1 MSCLPGITRRATTP
15 MIAPTMRARIID
27 PIIATPVQR
36 RPEWTPSRTTVYPN
50 RRAYNTHVEQVSV
63 GAERQDFDSDRGR
76 RRADRRSPPLNKR
89 SARPVL
95 SMLLREGGDHAVT
108 STSHLAELEVEGT
121 DVVAAWNA
129 LEPVVAQCAGLLG
142 TPATK
147 TDYYVSHSD
156 DQGTVAGADLRDC
169 LDRVEAPVSIS
180 VTYTANGDSGSDPQS
195 IELRIMRYRRFK
207 ELNVDIRVTG
217 PMGVQTLGFF
227 ERTKSTVAG
236 AIDRLNE
243 P

>member
-1 MSCLPGITRRATTP
+1 M
-15 MIAPTMRARIID
+15 
-27 PIIATPVQR
+27 
-36 RPEWTPSRTTVYPN
+36 
-50 RRAYNTHVEQVSV
+50 
-63 GAERQDFDSDRGR
+63 
-76 RRADRRSPPLNKR
+76 
-89 SARPVL
+89 
-95 SMLLREGGDHAVT
+95 T
-108 STSHLAELEVEGT
+108 STSHLAELEITGT

-129 LEPVVAQCAGLLG
+129 LEPVVAQCSGSLG

-147 TDYYVSHSD
+147 GDYHVGHSD

-169 LDRVEAPVSIS
+169 LDRVETPASIS

-207 ELNVDIRVTG
+207 ELNVDLRVTG

-227 ERTKSTVAG
+227 ERTKTTLAQ
-236 AIDRLNE
+236 AIDRLNG